1 MLKGKTVVIGVSGGI
16 AVYKACDVVSRLK
29 KLNAN
34 VHVIMTKSATEFV
47 TPLTFQSLSQNYVV
61 SDMFEEPKTWDVEH
75 ISLAKKADVFLIAP
89 ATANVIGKV
98 ANGIADNMLTTTVMA
113 TTGKVLIAPAMNTNM
128 YRNPILQ
135 RNISILKE
143 LGYNFVDPDSG
154 RLACGDIGEGKLASP
169 EKIVDAVVDL
179 FNEDKKDLLG
189 KKIMITAGP
198 TVESIDP
205 VRYLTNR
212 STGKMGY
219 AIAKMAANRGA
230 DVTLV
235 SGPTNIEPPSN
246 IKKLIKVQS
255 AKDMYDAI
263 IDNFDENQVII
274 KSAAVADYK
283 PKNYSDKKIKK
294 SNDDLIIELDRNKD
308 IAYELGKIK
317 KNKILVGFAA
327 ETNDLIENAKGKI
340 SKKNLDFIVAN
351 DLTESGAGFGTDTN
365 IVKIID
371 KDGNIAKYPQMKKD
385 EVADVI
391 LDKVKSLLE
400 K

>member
-1 MLKGKTVVIGVSGGI
+1 MLKDKTVVIGVSGGI
-16 AVYKACDVVSRLK
+16 AVYKVCDVVSRLK

-34 VHVIMTKSATEFV
+34 VHIIMTKSATEFV

-61 SDMFEEPKTWDVEH
+61 NDMFEEPKTWDVEH

-98 ANGIADNMLTTTVMA
+98 ANGICDDMLTTTVMA

-128 YRNPILQ
+128 YKNPILQ
-135 RNISILKE
+135 RNINILKE
-143 LGYNFVDPDSG
+143 LGYNFVNPESG

-169 EKIVDAVVDL
+169 EIIVNTVIDL
-179 FNEDKKDLLG
+179 LNNRDKDLQG

-219 AIAKMAANRGA
+219 AIAKMAADRGA

-235 SGPTNIEPPSN
+235 SGPTNITPPAN
-246 IKKLIKVQS
+246 LKKLIKIQS
-255 AKDMYDAI
+255 AEEMYSAI

-283 PKNYSDKKIKK
+283 PKTYSDKKIKK
-294 SNDDLIIELDRNKD
+294 SNDDLVIELDRNKD

-317 KNKILVGFAA
+317 KDKILVGFAA
-327 ETNDLIENAKGKI
+327 ETNDLIENAKGK
-340 SKKNLDFIVAN
+340 V
-351 DLTESGAGFGTDTN
+351 
-365 IVKIID
+365 
-371 KDGNIAKYPQMKKD
+371 
-385 EVADVI
+385 
-391 LDKVKSLLE
+391 
-400 K
+400 